1 MTAMYEMR
9 GEALDYKNETSADIK
24 AGDIVTLGSKRIAVA
39 GSDIDKN
46 EVGAVHVTGVF
57 AMPKKTASDVIA
69 MGVPLFWDATGI
81 ALAGTVEAGYAAA
94 ASKAGELTVKVKLV
108 G

>member
-1 MTAMYEMR
+1 MARKNEKEKKVRMTAMYEMR
-9 GEALDYKNETSADIK
+9 GEALDYKNETNADIK
-24 AGDIVTLGSKRIAVA
+24 AGDIVTLGNKRIAVA

-69 MGVPLFWDATGI
+69 MGV
-81 ALAGTVEAGYAAA
+81 AGYAAA

>member
-69 MGVPLFWDATGI
+69 MGVPLFGTQPELRWPERSR
-81 ALAGTVEAGYAAA
+81 LAMRQQRARQV
-94 ASKAGELTVKVKLV
+94 S
-108 G
+108 

>member
-1 MTAMYEMR
+1 MKAMYEMR
-9 GEALDYKNETSADIK
+9 GEALDYKNETGSEIN
-24 AGDIVTLGSKRIAVA
+24 AGDIVTLGNKRIAIA
-39 GSDIDKN
+39 GADIAKG
-46 EVGAVHVTGVF
+46 EIGAVHVTGVF

-81 ALAGTVEAGYAAA
+81 ALTGTVEAGYAAA

>member
-1 MTAMYEMR
+1 
-9 GEALDYKNETSADIK
+9 
-24 AGDIVTLGSKRIAVA
+24 
-39 GSDIDKN
+39 
-46 EVGAVHVTGVF
+46 
-57 AMPKKTASDVIA
+57 

-81 ALAGTVEAGYAAA
+81 ALSGTVEAGYAAA

>member
-1 MTAMYEMR
+1 M
-9 GEALDYKNETSADIK
+9 
-24 AGDIVTLGSKRIAVA
+24 
-39 GSDIDKN
+39 
-46 EVGAVHVTGVF
+46 
-57 AMPKKTASDVIA
+57 IA